1 MQEPAGLSGM
11 ATVSLVVHAGIVV
24 FLFFGPAHLLS
35 RASEPPRTVM
45 TISLGAGTGGP
56 QSGGMTP
63 MGNRPVQTTAPAP
76 VREAVRPPAVKPPEM
91 TVPRPG
97 ARPARTTPAPRVAQ
111 APDEARGQKPTR
123 GTEIRTGSAVA
134 ETGTRGQG
142 FGLSTGGSSGS
153 GSTLDVAD
161 FCCPDY
167 LMLMTDRIRGN
178 WNQQSEASGR
188 VVVRFVIQRDGSLT
202 DVIVERT
209 SGFSA
214 LDIGAQRAVA
224 VTRQLPPLPAAFPNP
239 TLTVHLNFEYQR

>member
-1 MQEPAGLSGM
+1 MTVSDVLRDRMQEPAGLSGM
-11 ATVSLVVHAGIVV
+11 ATVSLVVHAGIVA

-63 MGNRPVQTTAPAP
+63 MGNRPV
-76 VREAVRPPAVKPPEM
+76 REAVRPPAVKPPEM

-97 ARPARTTPAPRVAQ
+97 ARPARTTPATRVAQ

-142 FGLSTGGSSGS
+142 FGLSTGGKAGS
-153 GSTLDVAD
+153 GSTL
-161 FCCPDY
+161 
-167 LMLMTDRIRGN
+167 
-178 WNQQSEASGR
+178 
-188 VVVRFVIQRDGSLT
+188 
-202 DVIVERT
+202 
-209 SGFSA
+209 
-214 LDIGAQRAVA
+214 
-224 VTRQLPPLPAAFPNP
+224 
-239 TLTVHLNFEYQR
+239 